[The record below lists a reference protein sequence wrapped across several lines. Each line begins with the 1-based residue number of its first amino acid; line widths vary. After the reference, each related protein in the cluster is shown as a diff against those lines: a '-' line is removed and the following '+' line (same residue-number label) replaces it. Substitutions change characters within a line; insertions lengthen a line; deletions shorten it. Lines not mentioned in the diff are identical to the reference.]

1 MGRMLTH
8 KDIIVRLHLEGLT
21 VLEISRQT
29 HHAPRSVDA
38 YLKVFDSVL
47 ILHLYGLPKPL
58 MARVLTRG
66 VSLIEEYLELIKDNL
81 KEVKEIREY
90 LHCRGVKLPVDLKAS

>member
-8 KDIIVRLHLEGLT
+8 KEIIVSLYLRGFT

-47 ILHLYGLPKPL
+47 ILHLYGLPSKL
-58 MARVLTRG
+58 MAHVLNRG
-66 VSLIEEYLELIKDNL
+66 ESLIEEYLHLINDNL
-81 KEVKEIREY
+81 KEVGELRKY
-90 LHCRGVKLPVDLKAS
+90 LHLRKVKLPEELIAC